1 MKQVLQKSS
10 TFVYLNYV
18 CVRLKVV
25 ENLRSSEYID
35 KIRSKIND
43 FQTYSSSFYGAQ
55 PVKDDHGTAH
65 ISILANGDAV
75 SLTSTINL

>member
-1 MKQVLQKSS
+1 M
-10 TFVYLNYV
+10 
-18 CVRLKVV
+18 
-25 ENLRSSEYID
+25 ENLRKTEYINT
-35 KIRSKIND
+35 IRSKIND
-43 FQTYSSSFYGAQ
+43 FRTYPSSFYGPL